1 MNQDKNK
8 SSIKTFIIK
17 LIAIS
22 FSIIVVV
29 SMIYNLIFA
38 ESMEK
43 INKFLTLT
51 NKENIEIAKDK
62 IRFEIKKGLK
72 KEKLFNDK
80 DKVLLYKFYLKVKDE
95 FKDLE

>member
-22 FSIIVVV
+22 FSIVVVV